1 MPQTT
6 YNRGFSAPSFAG
18 ALGDTG
24 PQRVGSYLNN
34 AGANLPAGVFVKHS
48 AESTAT
54 NMGASSDKIAGVV
67 VNTAARNPNGL
78 TGAND
83 AVLAG
88 DTMNVLEEGTA
99 WVRCEEAM
107 AVGDPVFAR
116 YASGGGGTV
125 LGYVRNDADTST
137 CLQIKGARVLVP
149 ATAAGICMIYF
160 SASVQGA
167 F

>member
-1 MPQTT
+1 MPQTS

-34 AGANLPAGVFVKHS
+34 AGANLPAGVFVKFS
-48 AESTAT
+48 AEATST
-54 NMGASSDKIAGVV
+54 NLGASTDKIAGVV
-67 VNTAARNPNGL
+67 VNSAAHNPNGL

-83 AVLAG
+83 AILAG
-88 DTMNVLEEGTA
+88 DTMNVLEEGA
-99 WVRCEEAM
+99 VWVRCEEAM
-107 AVGDPVFAR
+107 AVGDSVFAR
-116 YASGGGGTV
+116 FASGAGGTV
-125 LGYVRNDADTST
+125 MGYVRNDADTAS
-137 CLQIKGARVLVP
+137 CMQLKGARVLVP
-149 ATAAGICMIYF
+149 ATAAGICMVYF